1 MLLILCYYSDEYSL
15 INLIN
20 HGVFVCHQSDV
31 INYNKN
37 GASVCWLSVFN
48 FQTNKLTQ
56 LVNYATITIFFCKIT
71 SRRVKRNVQRN
82 LFLLLW
88 CNLFICFLHVMFG
101 VSLKYNVLMHLSM
114 CFHLSATFVFNSK
127 DFFSFLDKKKSM
139 LNSLK

>member
-56 LVNYATITIFFCKIT
+56 LVNYATITIFF
-71 SRRVKRNVQRN
+71 VK
-82 LFLLLW
+82 LLQDVLNET
-88 CNLFICFLHVMFG
+88 CNETFSYFYDATYSF
-101 VSLKYNVLMHLSM
+101 VS
-114 CFHLSATFVFNSK
+114 CT
-127 DFFSFLDKKKSM
+127 
-139 LNSLK
+139 